1 MFRTRQALSLEAA
14 ESMAAQGLAF
24 LAEDPAR
31 LSRFLAVTGLTPD
44 QIRAQM
50 NAPQFLAGVLE
61 HLAGD
66 ESLLLV
72 FAANTMIAPETIT
85 PALALLQQ
93 ASSGSESS

>member
-1 MFRTRQALSLEAA
+1 MFRTRQALTLEAA
-14 ESMAAQGLAF
+14 EDIAAQGLAF
-24 LAEDPAR
+24 LAEEPAR

-44 QIRAQM
+44 QIREQV

-61 HLAGD
+61 HLAGE

-72 FAANTMIAPETIT
+72 FVANAMIAPETIT

-93 ASSGSESS
+93 ASDRTARS